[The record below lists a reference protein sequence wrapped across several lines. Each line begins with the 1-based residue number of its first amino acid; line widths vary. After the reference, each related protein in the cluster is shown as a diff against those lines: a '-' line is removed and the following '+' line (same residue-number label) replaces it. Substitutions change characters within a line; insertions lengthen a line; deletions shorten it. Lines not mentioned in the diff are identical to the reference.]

1 MVYKILENGRVK
13 VGLQNA
19 IGAIHM
25 TETAN
30 VQNLIYLLGVLDGL
44 RRQFQTRLD
53 GSCHGVVGNLPV
65 DEKL

>member
-19 IGAIHM
+19 IAAIHM

-30 VQNLIYLLGVLDGL
+30 VQNLIIAAGIM
-44 RRQFQTRLD
+44 T
-53 GSCHGVVGNLPV
+53 GSRALF
-65 DEKL
+65 